1 MSGRTSAVLLY
12 GSLVIALAV
21 IGILWRN
28 YDRRTIINLDYKT
41 ASYPVMRAKITDSG
55 QFLMTIKDRL
65 KKQGFKIIDERKPQ
79 PSVWE
84 IIGQSGG
91 FWLLATD
98 LKKVTVIDAVSSV
111 RGDSLAAERGYLV
124 FEGFHKTGSK
134 TFICVV
140 FFFLILAV
148 SFRVNKEMLPSVT
161 PRIFHK

>member
-41 ASYPVMRAKITDSG
+41 ASYPVMRAKISDSR

-65 KKQGFKIIDERKPQ
+65 KKQGFKIIDERQPQ

-84 IIGQSGG
+84 TIGQSGG

-98 LKKVTVIDAVSSV
+98 LKKVTVIDAVSGV
-111 RGDSLAAERGYLV
+111 RGDSLATERGYLV

-134 TFICVV
+134 TFISVV
-140 FFFLILAV
+140 FFSLMLAA
-148 SFRVNKEMLPSVT
+148 SFRANKEMLPSVT